1 MDPLAGFLDG
11 PRARSAFVMRIVLE
25 PPWSM
30 RIDDEAPLSVVAITH
45 GSQWLLPA
53 PSWGGPQEPL
63 ELRAGDVLI
72 IRASEPYVVADQ
84 PATEPSIVID
94 PGGQCRTLDGR
105 SLVQSM
111 ELGVRTWGNAATG
124 SDVML
129 VGTYQSEGEVS
140 RRLLDSLPPLVVLRA
155 ADWDSPLVGL
165 LASEIDKEEPGQQVV
180 LDRLLDLLLVSALRA
195 AFAAEKVAVPAWF
208 RADADPTVGRV
219 VRMMHDAP
227 GHPWT
232 VAELAAAVGVSR
244 ASLARRFHEVVGE
257 PPMTFLTGWRM
268 ALAADLLL
276 ADGATVTAV
285 ARATGYG
292 SPFTFSTAFKR
303 TFGSS
308 PRAYRDQAR
317 AETGAVAVVR

>member
-1 MDPLAGFLDG
+1 M
-11 PRARSAFVMRIVLE
+11 
-25 PPWSM
+25 
-30 RIDDEAPLSVVAITH
+30 
-45 GSQWLLPA
+45 
-53 PSWGGPQEPL
+53 
-63 ELRAGDVLI
+63 LI
-72 IRASEPYVVADQ
+72 IRASDPYVVADQ
-84 PATEPSIVID
+84 PATEPTIVID
-94 PGGQCRTLDGR
+94 PGGHCRTLDGR

-155 ADWDSPLVGL
+155 ADWDSPVVGL
-165 LASEIDKEEPGQQVV
+165 LASEIVKEEPGQQVI

-195 AFAAEKVAVPAWF
+195 AFAAQKVSVPVWF
-208 RADADPTVGRV
+208 SADSDPTVGQV
-219 VRMMHDAP
+219 VRMMHDDP

-276 ADGATVTAV
+276 AADATVTSV

-303 TFGSS
+303 TYGAS
-308 PRAYRDQAR
+308 PRSYRDRELAALR
-317 AETGAVAVVR
+317 TEAVAR

>member
-1 MDPLAGFLDG
+1 MDPLVGFLEG
-11 PRARSAFVMRIVLE
+11 PRARAAFLLRIVFE
-25 PPWSM
+25 PPWSL
-30 RIDDEAPLSVVAITH
+30 RIEDEAPLTIVAITH
-45 GSQWLLPA
+45 GSAWFLAA
-53 PSWGGPQEPL
+53 PSSTPVQL
-63 ELRAGDVLI
+63 HTGDVLI
-72 IRASEPYVVADQ
+72 IRASDPYVVADD
-84 PATEPSIVID
+84 PDTEPGIVID
-94 PGGQCRTLDGR
+94 PGGGCRTLDGR
-105 SLVQSM
+105 SVVESM

-140 RRLLDSLPPLVVLRA
+140 RRLLGSLPQLVVLRA
-155 ADWDSPLVGL
+155 ADWHSPIVGL
-165 LASEIDKEEPGQQVV
+165 LASEIVKEEPGQQVV

-195 AFAAEKVAVPAWF
+195 AFAARTVAVPAWF
-208 RADADPTVGRV
+208 RADADPMVGRV
-219 VRMMHDAP
+219 VRMMHDDP

-232 VAELAAAVGVSR
+232 VAELASAVGVSR

-276 ADGATVTAV
+276 ADDATVTAV

-303 TFGSS
+303 THGAS
-308 PRAYRDQAR
+308 PRAYRER
-317 AETGAVAVVR
+317 ALAVPGAVAVAR

>member
-30 RIDDEAPLSVVAITH
+30 RIDDDAPLTVMVVTH
-45 GSQWLLPA
+45 GSAWLLPSEHDV
-53 PSWGGPQEPL
+53 PIG
-63 ELRAGDVLI
+63 LRAGDVLI
-72 IRASEPYVVADQ
+72 IRAADSYVVADT
-84 PATEPSIVID
+84 PATEPTIVID
-94 PGGQCRTLDGR
+94 PGGHCRTLDGR

-124 SDVML
+124 SDVMF

-140 RRLLDSLPPLVVLRA
+140 RRLLDSLPALVVLRS
-155 ADWDSPLVGL
+155 ADWDSPVVGL
-165 LASEIDKEEPGQQVV
+165 LASEIVKEEPGQQVI

-195 AFAAEKVAVPAWF
+195 AFAAQQVAVPAWF
-208 RADADPTVGRV
+208 RADADPTVGQV
-219 VRMMHDAP
+219 VRMMHGDP

-232 VAELAAAVGVSR
+232 LAELAAAVGVSR

-276 ADGATVTAV
+276 AADATVTSV
-285 ARATGYG
+285 ARATGYS

-303 TFGSS
+303 TYGAS
-308 PRAYRDQAR
+308 PRTYRDRELATLRTDTAAR
-317 AETGAVAVVR
+317 